1 MKNRTKEHHK
11 YANRLDIQREK
22 IVSRSVNTKPL

>member
-11 YANRLDIQREK
+11 YANRLDIQLEK
-22 IVSRSVNTKPL
+22 TVSRSLNKKPL